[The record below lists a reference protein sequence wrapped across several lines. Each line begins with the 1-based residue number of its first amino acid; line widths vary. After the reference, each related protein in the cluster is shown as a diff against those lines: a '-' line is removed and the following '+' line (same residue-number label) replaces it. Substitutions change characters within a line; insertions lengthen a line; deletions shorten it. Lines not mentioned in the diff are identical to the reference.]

1 MPAFVTAKFS
11 MNFLVPAERFAAIRR
26 SLETGKPMV
35 SLTHADS
42 RISVRISPAD
52 CVRGTLEFRLEKDIL
67 VVEADF
73 TARCK
78 LSKSDLAEIRDAAD
92 AAWEVCDVEG
102 FGDPLEAEA
111 EEGRITITAEVGES
125 AGAAAAPKGKS
136 AAAKVDTK
144 APPASMMRWRIEG
157 ALVDLEGSD
166 PEPTLKTLF
175 TKTVAALKKG
185 SIGAEE
191 AGDRLR
197 PHLRFEFDSRNLDGP
212 IAKILA
218 ADSLEDGEFRI
229 EIPLDG
235 SNSKVSAEAVDE
247 GLEIT
252 AEVSVS
258 ISLRKGVSAGKA
270 TGWLEENGGAAAG
283 YLGPWSWQGDRGQ
296 EIEVVE
302 AG

>member
-11 MNFLVPAERFAAIRR
+11 MHCPVTSERLTAIRR
-26 SLETGKPMV
+26 GLEAGKATV

-42 RISVRISPAD
+42 RISVPISRAD
-52 CVRGTLEFRLEKDIL
+52 CVRGKLEFRLEKDVL

-92 AAWEVCDVEG
+92 AAWEVDGVEG
-102 FGDPLEAEA
+102 LGDPVEPEDGTIA
-111 EEGRITITAEVGES
+111 ITVGIGDS
-125 AGAAAAPKGKS
+125 AGAPSAPKGKS

-157 ALVDLEGSD
+157 ALVDREGSD
-166 PEPTLKTLF
+166 PEPALKTLF

-185 SIGAEE
+185 SIGADE

-258 ISLRKGVSAGKA
+258 IALRKGVSAGKA

-302 AG
+302 NG